1 MNIGENIYNYRTGKS
16 MSQTDLANALEVSRQ
31 SVSKWENNSAVPD
44 LERIIKMS
52 ELFEVTLD
60 ELVFGKKS
68 EIKKE
73 LPVEAVPQ
81 LTLNLRPRVV
91 AGSMMLIFG
100 MIFFL
105 LAIFWGD
112 HLWFGEVIGELLS
125 ISITLIGLSMLAT
138 YNGKVLVVCS
148 VIYML
153 YSIVCFGFLHITSL
167 SNYIFIFFT
176 SFVIL
181 IWFLAWG
188 KNATKGYEFK
198 SDYLDRED

>member
-138 YNGKVLVVCS
+138 YNGKVLMVCS

-153 YSIVCFGFLHITSL
+153 YSIVCFGILHITSL
-167 SNYIFIFFT
+167 SNYIFTFFA

-198 SDYLDRED
+198 PDYPDCED

>member
-1 MNIGENIYNYRTGKS
+1 
-16 MSQTDLANALEVSRQ
+16 
-31 SVSKWENNSAVPD
+31 
-44 LERIIKMS
+44 MS
-52 ELFEVTLD
+52 ELFEITLD

-138 YNGKVLVVCS
+138 YNGKVLTICS

-167 SNYIFIFFT
+167 SNYIFTFFT

-198 SDYLDRED
+198 SDYPDCED